1 MNKSNGILSSLC
13 TSNII
18 DVGNY
23 FATRGSSKSR
33 LRTMNILNAFAKK
46 DTDIIK
52 KIASEFPYGI
62 DTVVDEYIINNC
74 SESKTREV
82 LKERFIRGL

>member
-1 MNKSNGILSSLC
+1 
-13 TSNII
+13 
-18 DVGNY
+18 
-23 FATRGSSKSR
+23 
-33 LRTMNILNAFAKK
+33 MNILNAFAKK

>member
-1 MNKSNGILSSLC
+1 MNKSNGTLSALC
-13 TSNII
+13 TSNIM
-18 DVGNY
+18 DVMNY

-46 DTDIIK
+46 DVDIIK

-62 DTVVDEYIINNC
+62 DTVVDEYIVNDC
-74 SESKTREV
+74 SESKTREA
-82 LKERFIRGL
+82 LQERLIRGL

>member
-1 MNKSNGILSSLC
+1 M
-13 TSNII
+13 
-18 DVGNY
+18 DVMNY
-23 FATRGSSKSR
+23 FATRGASKSR

-62 DTVVDEYIINNC
+62 DTVVDEYIVNNC
-74 SESKTREV
+74 SESKTREA
-82 LKERFIRGL
+82 LQERLIRGL